1 MKESSDKNNI
11 LDYNKY
17 KYLIDNEDIEKNKA
31 YNYNQ
36 ILISKPNVTVVFN
49 NKDSSTI
56 QINNNISLGRIV
68 GLAQIYPL
76 EIVFFEVNKEESI
89 SISKS
94 QDSRSINK
102 IKNESSQN
110 NNLFISNKSYNN
122 YFLEQKKSLNNNNY
136 KLTKLEIF
144 FYYYMKLLYFFYLIA
159 GIIFLIQLMLLFFN
173 SKCKFKSIYLWVT
186 LILIIS
192 ILCLGYIGITKFYGV
207 KKNGNI
213 HGEESYDQ
221 DNIFWF
227 NFSVLVLTMTSFI
240 FLIKE
245 HYLEV
250 KGEKIMGLIFITI
263 YLIVLLIEIF
273 ALLYFDLTNR
283 IFELKLNDGYMLL
296 ESNEENE
303 NERLIEI

>member
-17 KYLIDNEDIEKNKA
+17 KYLIDNEKIGKNQV

-36 ILISKPNVTVVFN
+36 ILFSKPTVTIVFN
-49 NKDSSTI
+49 NDDSSSI
-56 QINNNISLGRIV
+56 QINNKSFENIFR
-68 GLAQIYPL
+68 LAQIYPQ
-76 EIVFFEVNKEESI
+76 EFIFFTLNKEESI

-94 QDSRSINK
+94 QDSKSINK

-110 NNLFISNKSYNN
+110 NNLLISNRSNN
-122 YFLEQKKSLNNNNY
+122 DYYLEPKNNNE
-136 KLTKLEIF
+136 LTKLEIF

-159 GIIFLIQLMLLFFN
+159 GIIIFIQLILLFIN
-173 SKCKFKSIYLWVT
+173 SKYKFKSFYLWIT
-186 LILIIS
+186 IILVIA
-192 ILCLGYIGITKFYGV
+192 LLYLGYIGVTKFYGV
-207 KKNGNI
+207 KKNENI
-213 HGEESYDQ
+213 YREENYDQ
-221 DNIFWF
+221 DSIFWF
-227 NFSVLVLTMTSFI
+227 NFIVLVLTMTSFI

-250 KGEKIMGLIFITI
+250 KGEKIVGLIFISF

-283 IFELKLNDGYMLL
+283 IFDLKLNDGYMLL
-296 ESNEENE
+296 ESNEEHQ
-303 NERLIEI
+303 RLIEI

>member
-1 MKESSDKNNI
+1 MKESSDKNNV

-17 KYLIDNEDIEKNKA
+17 KYVIDNENIEKNKV

-36 ILISKPNVTVVFN
+36 ILLSKPTVTVVFN
-49 NKDSSTI
+49 NRDSSTI
-56 QINNNISLGRIV
+56 QINNNISFGRII
-68 GLAQIYPL
+68 GLAQIYPV
-76 EIVFFEVNKEESI
+76 EFTFFEVNKEESM

-110 NNLFISNKSYNN
+110 NNLYISNKSNN
-122 YFLEQKKSLNNNNY
+122 EYYLEQKKSLNNNNNY

-159 GIIFLIQLMLLFFN
+159 GIIIFIQLMLLFFN
-173 SKCKFKSIYLWVT
+173 TKYKFKSVYFWVT
-186 LILIIS
+186 LVLVIA

-207 KKNGNI
+207 KKNENI
-213 HGEESYDQ
+213 HGDENYDQ
-221 DNIFWF
+221 DDIFWF
-227 NFSVLVLTMTSFI
+227 NFILLVLTMTSFI

-250 KGEKIMGLIFITI
+250 KGEKIVGLIFISF

-296 ESNEENE
+296 DSNEE

>member
-1 MKESSDKNNI
+1 MKESSDKNNV

-17 KYLIDNEDIEKNKA
+17 KYVIDNENIEKNKV

-36 ILISKPNVTVVFN
+36 ILLSKPTVTVVFN
-49 NKDSSTI
+49 NRDSSTI
-56 QINNNISLGRIV
+56 QINNNISFGRII
-68 GLAQIYPL
+68 GLAQIYPV
-76 EIVFFEVNKEESI
+76 EFIFFEVNKEESM

-110 NNLFISNKSYNN
+110 NNLYISNKSNN
-122 YFLEQKKSLNNNNY
+122 EYYLEQKKSLNNNNNY

-159 GIIFLIQLMLLFFN
+159 GIIIFIQLMLLFFN
-173 SKCKFKSIYLWVT
+173 TKYKFKSVYFWVT
-186 LILIIS
+186 IVLVIA
-192 ILCLGYIGITKFYGV
+192 ILCLGYIGVTKFYGV
-207 KKNGNI
+207 KKNENI
-213 HGEESYDQ
+213 HADDHYDQ
-221 DNIFWF
+221 DDIFWF
-227 NFSVLVLTMTSFI
+227 NFILLVLTMTSFI

-250 KGEKIMGLIFITI
+250 KGEKIVGLIFISF

-296 ESNEENE
+296 DSNEE

>member
-1 MKESSDKNNI
+1 MQESSDKNNI
-11 LDYNKY
+11 LDYNEY
-17 KYLIDNEDIEKNKA
+17 KYLIDKEDVEKNQVF
-31 YNYNQ
+31 NYCQ
-36 ILISKPNVTVVFN
+36 ILHNKPTVTVVFN
-49 NKDSSTI
+49 NIDSSII
-56 QINNNISLGRIV
+56 QINSNISLGRII
-68 GLAQIYPL
+68 GMARLYPQ
-76 EIVFFEVNKEESI
+76 ESVFFEVNKEESK
-89 SISKS
+89 SKS

-110 NNLFISNKSYNN
+110 NNLYISNKSNNN
-122 YFLEQKKSLNNNNY
+122 YYLEQKKSLNNNNN

-159 GIIFLIQLMLLFFN
+159 GIIIFIQLMLLFFN
-173 SKCKFKSIYLWVT
+173 SKYKFKSVYLWVT
-186 LILIIS
+186 IILVIA
-192 ILCLGYIGITKFYGV
+192 ILCLGYIGVTKFYGV
-207 KKNGNI
+207 KKNENI
-213 HGEESYDQ
+213 HDEENYAQ

-227 NFSVLVLTMTSFI
+227 NFTVLVLTMTSFI

-250 KGEKIMGLIFITI
+250 KGEKIIGLIFISF

-303 NERLIEI
+303 RLLEI

>member
-17 KYLIDNEDIEKNKA
+17 KYVIDKEDIEKNKV
-31 YNYNQ
+31 YSYRQ
-36 ILISKPNVTVVFN
+36 ILISKPTVTVEFN
-49 NKDSSTI
+49 NKDSSSI
-56 QINNNISLGRIV
+56 QINNNISFGRIIQ
-68 GLAQIYPL
+68 LAQIYPQ
-76 EIVFFEVNKEESI
+76 EFVFFELNKEESI

-110 NNLFISNKSYNN
+110 NNLYISNKSNN
-122 YFLEQKKSLNNNNY
+122 DFYLEQKNSSNNINNNY

-144 FYYYMKLLYFFYLIA
+144 FYYYMKLLYCFYLIA
-159 GIIFLIQLMLLFFN
+159 GIIIFIQLMLLFFN
-173 SKCKFKSIYLWVT
+173 SKYKFKSVYLWVT
-186 LILIIS
+186 IVLVIA
-192 ILCLGYIGITKFYGV
+192 ILCLGYIGVTKFYGV
-207 KKNGNI
+207 KKNENI
-213 HGEESYDQ
+213 HGEENYEQ

-227 NFSVLVLTMTSFI
+227 NFGVLVLTITSFI

-250 KGEKIMGLIFITI
+250 KGEKIVGLIFISF

-283 IFELKLNDGYMLL
+283 IFDLKLNDGYMLL

-303 NERLIEI
+303 RLLEI